1 MNMDCVVI
9 GTNLKN
15 RFENLKKCTE
25 FLDKYN
31 FIVKNLTI
39 DDFVENTQQNFSSF
53 EEKKWNVLIH
63 ERKGI
68 FGNLVEGSKNF
79 VSDWVFYCEDDVSV
93 ERIPTSEE
101 IEQIQKLK
109 SDGREIGA
117 ILLMFSGMEQGRN
130 IDELNDYLKSD
141 KSYKELSPETKVFLR
156 QEKFKN
162 DYFITFPVIIFKR
175 EILQQLIEYIKNNK
189 KGVQIEQAFSQAW
202 FETEIYKKYFTV
214 SYIKNFKKLELKNV
228 EDSSFLPVKDI
239 EYFGSK
245 LNNFLQ
251 NRVITKEINESH
263 IFVKTLENGW
273 NDNSIIGGK
282 SC

>member
-31 FIVKNLTI
+31 FIVKN
-39 DDFVENTQQNFSSF
+39 
-53 EEKKWNVLIH
+53 
-63 ERKGI
+63 
-68 FGNLVEGSKNF
+68 
-79 VSDWVFYCEDDVSV
+79 
-93 ERIPTSEE
+93 
-101 IEQIQKLK
+101 
-109 SDGREIGA
+109 
-117 ILLMFSGMEQGRN
+117 
-130 IDELNDYLKSD
+130 
-141 KSYKELSPETKVFLR
+141 
-156 QEKFKN
+156 
-162 DYFITFPVIIFKR
+162 
-175 EILQQLIEYIKNNK
+175 
-189 KGVQIEQAFSQAW
+189 
-202 FETEIYKKYFTV
+202 
-214 SYIKNFKKLELKNV
+214 FKKLELKNV

-245 LNNFLQ
+245 LSNFLQ